1 MKWLSSFIK
10 EHITEANDYKR
21 TRQYNKL
28 TPRMKRAV
36 DMVFRAADK
45 DADVIKNFEK
55 NVNAAAKKVFDPNNF
70 VMSIVGNQDSCATF
84 ISQFENIEFY
94 ERGEEIRASASNRW
108 K

>member
-10 EHITEANDYKR
+10 DNITEANDYKR

-28 TPRMKRAV
+28 TPKMKRAV

-45 DADVIKNFEK
+45 DADVIANFEK
-55 NVNAAAKKVFDPNNF
+55 NIDTAAKQYGVNKQDLMNYFDKETLT
-70 VMSIVGNQDSCATF
+70 IL
-84 ISQFENIEFY
+84 
-94 ERGEEIRASASNRW
+94 R